1 MKKLKKIIFILILLL
16 ILIAPTTCQYEPPLS
31 GTRGYETQLVSDPGY
46 FGSPIKWVQAI
57 FEIIPCT
64 YNLIGWTDLNML
76 IYKSSCYHINQ
87 IWMYDPEKFYWLRI
101 GTELPEL
108 YVQKAKRDE
117 VLKIVRAQSV
127 RPLEKE
133 PSVRLLYLVD
143 SGLVS
148 PNGQYIA
155 IITQRIYSVFDIVV
169 LKGNSN

>member
-1 MKKLKKIIFILILLL
+1 MKYFKKFILILISL
-16 ILIAPTTCQYEPPLS
+16 ITLIFHSTCQYQPPLS
-31 GTRGYETQLVSDPGY
+31 ATRGYETQLVSDPGY
-46 FGSPIKWVQAI
+46 FGSPIKWFQAI

-76 IYKSSCYHINQ
+76 IYESSCYHINQ
-87 IWMYDPEKFYWLRI
+87 IWMYDPEKFYWRRI

-108 YVQKAKRDE
+108 YVHKAKRDE
-117 VLKIVRAQSV
+117 VLKIVRAQGV

-133 PSVRLLYLVD
+133 PTVRLLFLVD

-169 LKGNSN
+169 LKANSN